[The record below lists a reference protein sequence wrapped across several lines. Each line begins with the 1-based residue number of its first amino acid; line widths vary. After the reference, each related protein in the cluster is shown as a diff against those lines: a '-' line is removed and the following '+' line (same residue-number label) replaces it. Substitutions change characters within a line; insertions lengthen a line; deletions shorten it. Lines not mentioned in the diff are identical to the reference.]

1 MALELLAGPFTLVNK
16 LTDTP
21 VGDSISGYPCWI
33 DGRGLV
39 LPITNE
45 GVYIVQLDGAAYPVI
60 DDRSLTYGLALL
72 GASADPRA
80 GRRWHGLIDELG
92 AFGEWDIDPVTL
104 YKTSEVVAD
113 TPSPL
118 GHNYARLHDRY
129 IYPIGGRIDWKPLDL
144 SAGWAV
150 ETTLTGFAN
159 GASLSWGSHSDEI
172 VVGTT
177 DGKVV
182 RYDWIAKAFRGVAQQ
197 IGMSC
202 KGIWWSALHSVYL
215 SLHDAGTTLELRVW
229 AATVQ
234 PASVSTPTPDATIT
248 AGRRTR
254 VRSRVLGAHADP
266 CEGEVVAWTLTGVG
280 SLSAAASYTD
290 AEGYAETYY
299 ESPLDGASAAIQIT
313 AEVAI

>member
-1 MALELLAGPFTLVNK
+1 MALELLAGPFTITNK
-16 LTDTP
+16 LTGTP
-21 VGDSISGYPCWI
+21 VGDSISGFACWI

-45 GVYIVQLDGAAYPVI
+45 GVHLVQMDGAAYPVI
-60 DDRSLTYGLALL
+60 DDRLLTYGLALL
-72 GASADPRA
+72 GSGSNPDGRPR
-80 GRRWHGLIDELG
+80 WYGLADELG
-92 AFGEWDIDPVTL
+92 AFGEWDVDVVTL
-104 YKTSEVVAD
+104 YKSAQFAAD

-144 SAGWAV
+144 SAGWVA

-159 GASLSWGSHSDEI
+159 GVSLSWGTLSDEI
-172 VVGTT
+172 IVGTT

-182 RYDWIAKAFRGVAQQ
+182 RYDWVAKAFRGAVQQ

-202 KGIWWSALHSVYL
+202 KGIWWSALHGVYL

-234 PASVSTPTPDATIT
+234 PASVSNPTPDATIT

-254 VRSRVLGAHADP
+254 IRSRVLGAHSDP
-266 CEGEVVAWTLTGVG
+266 CEGEVVAWALTGVG
-280 SLSAAASYTD
+280 TLSSAASYTD
-290 AEGYAETYY
+290 ADGYAETYY
-299 ESPLDGASAAIQIT
+299 EAPLDAASAAIEIT